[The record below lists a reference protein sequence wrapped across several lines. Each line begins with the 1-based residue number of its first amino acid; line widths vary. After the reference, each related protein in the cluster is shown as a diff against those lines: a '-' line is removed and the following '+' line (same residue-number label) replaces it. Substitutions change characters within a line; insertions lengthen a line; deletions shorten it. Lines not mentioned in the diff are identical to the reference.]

1 MFRETCNREPETKEI
16 PMPRVSSKK
25 SIYPGRLAVKGLG
38 TRLLKAKRFVKEEER
53 GGMEGKDALTTFQR
67 TMKA

>member
-1 MFRETCNREPETKEI
+1 MQQRTRDKGNSDAASVKQ
-16 PMPRVSSKK
+16 K

-53 GGMEGKDALTTFQR
+53 GRMEGKDALTTFQR

>member
-1 MFRETCNREPETKEI
+1 MQQRTRDKGNSDATSVKQ
-16 PMPRVSSKK
+16 K

-38 TRLLKAKRFVKEEER
+38 TRLLKAKRFEKEEER
-53 GGMEGKDALTTFQR
+53 GRMEGKDALTTFQR